1 MYARQEFKPKQ
12 KLKSEELNR
21 IEDALAIYTEL
32 ARAPVDKHKGGK
44 KTARVICHGLVPGK
58 TYAIHLYTSAR
69 RGGRQQDPWRHPSN
83 ENTGKGYTGK
93 GYANLVATSYAG
105 EKLGSSY
112 PDAPGWMPRG
122 GILQTEWTIVAAAE
136 TQELKIELG
145 TWLLPMLKPLDGT
158 FGGDRYGLLGVANK
172 CKAPLLFK
180 FCVVKDGVAFECKNT
195 LRVGAAKGSAI
206 VGVSAL
212 GAIPDDNLYISIK

>member
-32 ARAPVDKHKGGK
+32 ARSSVDKHKGGK
-44 KTARVICHGLVPGK
+44 KTARVICHGLVPGE
-58 TYAIHLYTSAR
+58 TYEIHLYTSAR

-83 ENTGKGYTGK
+83 ENTGNGYTGK
-93 GYANLVATSYAG
+93 GYANLATTLYAG
-105 EKLGSSY
+105 KGELY
-112 PDAPGWMPRG
+112 PAAPDWMPRG
-122 GILQTEWTIVAAAE
+122 GILQTEWTITAEAE

-145 TWLLPMLKPLDGT
+145 KWLLPMLKPMHGT
-158 FGGDRYGLLGVANK
+158 FGIDRYGLIGVANK

-180 FCVVKDGVAFECKNT
+180 FCVVKDGVSFECKNT
-195 LRVGAAKGSAI
+195 LCVGAAKGSAI
-206 VGVSAL
+206 IGVSAQ
-212 GAIPDDNLYISIK
+212 GSIPDDNLYISIK

>member
-1 MYARQEFKPKQ
+1 MYARQEFKPKK
-12 KLKSEELNR
+12 KLKAEELNR
-21 IEDALAIYTEL
+21 IEDALAIHTEL
-32 ARAPVDKHKGGK
+32 ARSPANKKTGEK
-44 KTARVICHGLVPGK
+44 KTARVICHGLVPGE

-93 GYANLVATSYAG
+93 GYANLALTTYAG
-105 EKLGSSY
+105 SESEVFY
-112 PDAPGWMPRG
+112 QDVPAWMPRG
-122 GILQTEWTIVAAAE
+122 GILQTEWTITAEEE
-136 TQELKIELG
+136 TQELEIEIG

-206 VGVSAL
+206 IGVSAL